1 MIDTL
6 IVYKLDHHGREVWRY
21 PGRVLARD
29 AGSIRLEGFFNR
41 DDTLVGP
48 AVFKRGDRLVETF
61 YSDRWY
67 NVFAVYDRDDGALKG
82 WYCNVTRPA
91 TITGDAVSSDDL
103 ALDVWVSPD
112 GAVAVLDEDEFAALE
127 LSDDEREAARQALR
141 ELVEL
146 ARTALVAWGRG
157 AGAAGACRE
166 VNPPRMPPGDRRPPA
181 GEKGATQGMAEADTG
196 RPGPPTEA

>member
-1 MIDTL
+1 MTDAIT
-6 IVYKLDHHGREVWRY
+6 VYKLDHHGREVWRY

-41 DDTLVGP
+41 DDTPVGD
-48 AVFKRGDRLVETF
+48 AVFKRGDRFVETF

-82 WYCNVTRPA
+82 WYGNVTRPA

-112 GAVAVLDEDEFAALE
+112 GAVTVLDEDEFMALE
-127 LSDDEREAARQALR
+127 LSDDEREAAREALR
-141 ELVEL
+141 QIVEL
-146 ARTALVAWGRG
+146 AQ
-157 AGAAGACRE
+157 
-166 VNPPRMPPGDRRPPA
+166 
-181 GEKGATQGMAEADTG
+181 KGQL
-196 RPGPPTEA
+196 PT

>member
-1 MIDTL
+1 MTDAIT
-6 IVYKLDHHGREVWRY
+6 VYKLDHHGREVWRY

-82 WYCNVTRPA
+82 WYGNVTRPA

-112 GAVAVLDEDEFAALE
+112 GAVAVLDEDEFMALE
-127 LSDDEREAARQALR
+127 LSDGERGTARRALR

-146 ARTALVAWGRG
+146 GQNGRL
-157 AGAAGACRE
+157 
-166 VNPPRMPPGDRRPPA
+166 PR
-181 GEKGATQGMAEADTG
+181 
-196 RPGPPTEA
+196 